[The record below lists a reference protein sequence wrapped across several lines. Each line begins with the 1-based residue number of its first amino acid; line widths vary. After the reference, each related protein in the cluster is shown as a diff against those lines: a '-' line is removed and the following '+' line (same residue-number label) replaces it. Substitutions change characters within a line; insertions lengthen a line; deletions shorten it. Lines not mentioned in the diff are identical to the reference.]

1 MQCGNIGTCMIG
13 FTLLQTGN
21 VFGNK
26 KIRCFS
32 WSCDNKIGEIVKTRR
47 WKENKKRQFFQKS
60 CKELVI

>member
-1 MQCGNIGTCMIG
+1 MIG

-26 KIRCFS
+26 KITCFS

-47 WKENKKRQFFQKS
+47 WKENKKRQFFQKR